1 MGTVEE
7 WGEGRRDDGQERG
20 GRREEVARA
29 RTHDEALVRQIGR
42 VKARFKKGERER
54 ERRLV
59 RMAVS
64 RPRRR
69 SFVSCNACLGSAFHL
84 RHKSV
89 RSPCLELSK
98 SDPRCDSPS
107 TSVYSWTSIVQ
118 LAAKVLILY
127 IADLLIDIFCEKLLY
142 CR

>member
-1 MGTVEE
+1 MHGKEE
-7 WGEGRRDDGQERG
+7 WGRSRSGGKGEGTAGK
-20 GRREEVARA
+20 REEVARA

-42 VKARFKKGERER
+42 VKARFKKGERKREREKEEERER

-118 LAAKVLILY
+118 LAAKVLYCILP
-127 IADLLIDIFCEKLLY
+127 IF
-142 CR
+142 